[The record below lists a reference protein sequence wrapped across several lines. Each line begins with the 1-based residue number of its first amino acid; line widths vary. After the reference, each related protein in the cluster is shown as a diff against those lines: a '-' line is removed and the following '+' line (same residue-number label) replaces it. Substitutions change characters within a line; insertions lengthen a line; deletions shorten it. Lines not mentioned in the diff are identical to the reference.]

1 MSTKRLQ
8 KTSKEKLQIQ
18 TKHSRYF
25 SEAFKREKVKQIVA
39 KQISI
44 QELSKLY
51 EISRTSLY
59 NWLYRYSPHYQKG
72 TKQVVE
78 MESEALKTKAL
89 LSKVAELERMLG
101 RKQIEIDFN
110 NKVIELVNEELGYDV
125 KKKYEHQLSNGLDN
139 INLITS
145 TK

>member
-1 MSTKRLQ
+1 MSSKRLK

-18 TKHSRYF
+18 KKHNRYF
-25 SEAFKREKVKQIVA
+25 SEAFKKEKVKQIVA
-39 KQISI
+39 KQLSI
-44 QELSKLY
+44 QELSQLY
-51 EISRTSLY
+51 DVSRTSIY
-59 NWLYRYSPHYQKG
+59 KWLYKYSPHYQQG

-89 LSKVAELERMLG
+89 LSKIAELERMLG

-125 KKKYEHQLSNGLDN
+125 KKKYERQLSNGLDN
-139 INLITS
+139 IQPTTS